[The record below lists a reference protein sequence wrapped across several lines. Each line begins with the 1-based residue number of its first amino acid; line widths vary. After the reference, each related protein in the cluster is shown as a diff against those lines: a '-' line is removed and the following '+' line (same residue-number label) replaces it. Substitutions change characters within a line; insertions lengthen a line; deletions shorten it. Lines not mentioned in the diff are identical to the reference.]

1 MRGERTQAGVRAIR
15 AKEDVAQG
23 RAPARERQ
31 LVHHRAADRSEGVAP
46 FYGVPV
52 YRVESG
58 LAQGGA
64 VSLEVKVEQVLVIA
78 VAEGDEEL
86 LAVTET
92 VTVALDAGVGL
103 PLLLEVVV
111 LQRAQPYVT
120 PKIEEGAKV
129 AARSEASLALV
140 EDGGDAELVK
150 GEEEGEA
157 DRAVADARDGG
168 LSSRWSR
175 AIILKARSMPRRAL

>member
-1 MRGERTQAGVRAIR
+1 M
-15 AKEDVAQG
+15 
-23 RAPARERQ
+23 
-31 LVHHRAADRSEGVAP
+31 AP

-52 YRVESG
+52 YRVERG

-64 VSLEVKVEQVLVIA
+64 VNLEVEVEQVLVIA

-86 LAVTET
+86 LAIAE
-92 VTVALDAGVGL
+92 AAAIAREAGVGL
-103 PLLLEVVV
+103 PLFLKVVL

-120 PKIEEGAKV
+120 PRIEEGAKV

>member
-64 VSLEVKVEQVLVIA
+64 VSLEVEVEQVLVIA
-78 VAEGDEEL
+78 AAEGDEEL
-86 LAVTET
+86 LAIAEAAAI
-92 VTVALDAGVGL
+92 ALEAGVGL
-103 PLLLEVVV
+103 PLFVKVVV
-111 LQRAQPYVT
+111 LQRAQPVVM
-120 PKIEEGAKV
+120 PDVEEAAKV
-129 AARSEASLALV
+129 AA
-140 EDGGDAELVK
+140 
-150 GEEEGEA
+150 
-157 DRAVADARDGG
+157 
-168 LSSRWSR
+168 
-175 AIILKARSMPRRAL
+175 